1 MFFEQVKVDK
11 RASAGRVVE
20 VGRNGRLLG
29 QVVQDRNEGG
39 KPGAKSG
46 AAQYQGGGCEG
57 GVVTR
62 RVKGTYP

>member
-1 MFFEQVKVDK
+1 M
-11 RASAGRVVE
+11 VE